1 MRTPYV
7 ELILDFVLTDVLVL
21 VFLKLLNKKKLT
33 VPQFVPASTE
43 VENVVHRDM
52 R

>member
-1 MRTPYV
+1 MQTPDV
-7 ELILDFVLTDVLVL
+7 ELILDFFV
-21 VFLKLLNKKKLT
+21 VFDFLSKKKLT
-33 VPQFVPASTE
+33 VPQLVPASTE